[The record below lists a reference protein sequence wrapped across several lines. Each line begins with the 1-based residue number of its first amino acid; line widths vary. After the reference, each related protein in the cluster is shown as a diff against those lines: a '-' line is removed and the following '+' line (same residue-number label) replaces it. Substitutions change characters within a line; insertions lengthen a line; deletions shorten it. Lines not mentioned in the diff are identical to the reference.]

1 MADEKSKE
9 RKKTEELT
17 QKIKELLERSNE
29 EDVHKS
35 TSTSGQP
42 KGLLI
47 QIFILMR
54 EEEFIVI
61 IYTNF
66 FRTGKNFVFESKPI
80 WVGFSAKQKR

>member
-1 MADEKSKE
+1 MADDKSKE
-9 RKKTEELT
+9 RKQTEELT
-17 QKIKELLERSNE
+17 QKIKELLERSKE
-29 EDVHKS
+29 EDV
-35 TSTSGQP
+35 TSRQP

-54 EEEFIVI
+54 EFIVI